1 MAKEIKALEEN
12 NTWTLTQLPHGKS
25 AIGSKWVYRIKYNAN
40 VSVEKYKARVVAK
53 GYTQKEGV
61 DYKETFAPVA
71 KMVTARTL
79 IAVAVSKGW
88 FIEQL
93 DINNAFRYGDL
104 QEEVYTIDK
113 AYFSLQQTLSIFL
126 PIVIVTRLVAHFQEE
141 AEYRALA
148 GNSYEI
154 SWLTCLLRNLH
165 IKPPTPILIFCDNAS
180 TIALASNPI
189 HHARTKHIEINCHF
203 VRNKIKAGDI
213 FPFYVPSK
221 AQVADIFTKGL
232 S

>member
-104 QEEVYTIDK
+104 QEEVYTI
-113 AYFSLQQTLSIFL
+113 
-126 PIVIVTRLVAHFQEE
+126 
-141 AEYRALA
+141 
-148 GNSYEI
+148 
-154 SWLTCLLRNLH
+154 
-165 IKPPTPILIFCDNAS
+165 
-180 TIALASNPI
+180 
-189 HHARTKHIEINCHF
+189 
-203 VRNKIKAGDI
+203 
-213 FPFYVPSK
+213 VP
-221 AQVADIFTKGL
+221 QGYL
-232 S
+232 